1 MRGEMLLPVLVS
13 ETTLEIHMLPVDL
26 NVQQALNVL
35 LQRLAG
41 IWNVLIPVLDCV
53 ESMQLV
59 VWSTTLPLAL
69 VTRDML
75 GIHSDHVNW
84 FLQVSS
90 IKILLFLN
98 SKVFFANFYFLLQL
112 LLLWLLM
119 IPVILIHVDPIATL
133 LSLMVDNVSV
143 PAYLKWLVLL
153 LIVDLNVPS
162 MQIVLQT
169 KLVSIE
175 SVKIP
180 VKDYVESRHI
190 VELEIT
196 YPSVFATEAFLV
208 IHLLGAIELQVSL
221 NIILHNFKLHI
232 FV

>member
-1 MRGEMLLPVLVS
+1 
-13 ETTLEIHMLPVDL
+13 
-26 NVQQALNVL
+26 
-35 LQRLAG
+35 
-41 IWNVLIPVLDCV
+41 
-53 ESMQLV
+53 MQLV

-133 LSLMVDNVSV
+133 LSPMVDNVSV
-143 PAYLKWLVLL
+143 PAYHKWLVLL

-162 MQIVLQT
+162 MQIALQT